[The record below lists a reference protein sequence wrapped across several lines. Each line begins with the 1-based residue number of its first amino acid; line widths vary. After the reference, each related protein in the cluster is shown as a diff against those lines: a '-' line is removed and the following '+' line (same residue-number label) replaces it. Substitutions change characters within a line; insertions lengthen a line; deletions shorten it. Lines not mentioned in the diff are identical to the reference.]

1 MKETLSTNLY
11 EETAGAIYVICFLVQ
26 YQIILKLARGA
37 IRVRRRTKSP
47 RGEAEVRNSN
57 ERAPFVETF
66 SPGRGI
72 VVRGERTQSDL
83 ESRGQN
89 APSCNGSSN
98 NRTSLPASD
107 THRMAVFHP
116 NLTFRYIEK
125 RKCERAAIYVCT
137 YIRPIGHVSN
147 NALVGH
153 IKYAPA
159 LIPSYLQYIPS
170 A

>member
-66 SPGRGI
+66 SPGRGSRSGVKGRNQMWKAANRMLLAATDLPTI
-72 VVRGERTQSDL
+72 GPRFQLATRIEWQS
-83 ESRGQN
+83 S
-89 APSCNGSSN
+89 
-98 NRTSLPASD
+98 
-107 THRMAVFHP
+107 
-116 NLTFRYIEK
+116 
-125 RKCERAAIYVCT
+125 
-137 YIRPIGHVSN
+137 IRI
-147 NALVGH
+147 
-153 IKYAPA
+153 
-159 LIPSYLQYIPS
+159 
-170 A
+170 